1 MARDFHEMLSEEQAE
16 WLKEVAVAFSD
27 TLLNVSNI
35 YTPSLL
41 NQNLINLNNN
51 PKVPTYQGL
60 VDALKDA
67 KNKAKDLQ
75 AYQEWMELAE
85 ITFKRL
91 IEYYSNILA
100 FDLSYTCINV
110 KNKSEYK
117 TPKYKKDKQKVEDF
131 LVNFNYKKEFLK
143 VVRQMMRSETA
154 FYWLRN
160 NDDLSDPK
168 YTLQLMPQEYCLIT
182 GAWEKGYLYD
192 FNMNYFLQPGID
204 INGYDEAFKG
214 FMKTMYSGGD
224 STFRDYKPSNKFDR
238 RTGTFAYWTQ
248 TSPIYMHNGLPS
260 GAWVFKLDDSTFND
274 VPMLSSVM
282 RDAIMNIPTRK
293 LQYDKDALGAYAY
306 LIGEIKMLK
315 SNEPNATAFDPVR
328 LGTLLQIVKQAIGKH
343 IVVGAMPA
351 EENEWY
357 QFKDE
362 NTTMAETQIKTT
374 LASGAGASRIL
385 YSSDKMSQEEIRNA
399 ILADYNVMKKVYAQ
413 FNNFLD
419 FYINQLTKHY
429 KFKFMFDGST
439 FGFER
444 EWRKEGI
451 MKLAQTGIV
460 LNETAF
466 ASAFG
471 YDPVMFGHML
481 METSAEDSW
490 MQNLSSL
497 QSIFTTSNVGN
508 VGGAVNG
515 GSNEQQQGGNASNYN
530 REGTSYI
537 HTGRPGRP
545 RKADVSSDSRE
556 YDTSG
561 T

>member
-1 MARDFHEMLSEEQAE
+1 MARDVKEMLSEEQAE

-27 TLLNVSNI
+27 TLLNNSNI
-35 YTPSLL
+35 FTPQLL
-41 NQNLINLNNN
+41 HRNLVNLNTN
-51 PKVPTYQGL
+51 PETPTYDKLVKALENAKASATTLQG
-60 VDALKDA
+60 
-67 KNKAKDLQ
+67 
-75 AYQEWMELAE
+75 YQEWMELAE

-91 IEYYSNILA
+91 LEYYSNILA

-110 KNKSEYK
+110 KDKKEYD
-117 TPKYKKDKQKVEDF
+117 TFKYKKDKKKVEEF
-131 LVNFNYKKEFLK
+131 LTNFNYKKEFLK
-143 VVRQMMRSETA
+143 VIRQMMRAETGY
-154 FYWLRN
+154 YWLRN
-160 NDDLSDPK
+160 NKDASNPQ

-192 FNMNYFLQPGID
+192 FNMNYFLQPGVD
-204 INGYDEAFKG
+204 INGYDDVFKD
-214 FMKTMYSGGD
+214 FMSAMYGEGN
-224 STFRDYKPSNKFDR
+224 TIYNYKPSNQFDS

-260 GAWVFKLDDSTFND
+260 GAWAFKLDDSTFND
-274 VPMLSSVM
+274 VPMLSALM

-328 LGTLLQIVKQAIGKH
+328 LGALLQIVKQALDKH
-343 IVVGAMPA
+343 VVVGAMPS
-351 EENEWY
+351 EENKWH

-362 NTTMAETQIKTT
+362 NTTMAESQYKTT
-374 LASGAGASRIL
+374 LATGAGASRIL
-385 YSSDKMSQEEIRNA
+385 YSSDKMSQEEVRNA
-399 ILADYNVMKKVYAQ
+399 IIADYNVMRKVYSQ

-419 FYINQLTKHY
+419 FYVNKLTKHY
-429 KFKFMFDGST
+429 KFKFSFDGST

-444 EWRKEGI
+444 EWRKDGI

-471 YDPVMFGHML
+471 YDPVMFGYML
-481 METSAEDSW
+481 KETSGENSW
-490 MQNLSSL
+490 MKNLSSL
-497 QSIFTTSNVGN
+497 QSIFTTSNVGG
-508 VGGAVNG
+508 V
-515 GSNEQQQGGNASNYN
+515 GSNGANTDEQQRQSSNYN
-530 REGTSYI
+530 REGQSYI

-545 RKADVSSDSRE
+545 RKADTSSDSRE
-556 YDTSG
+556 YDSSAT
-561 T
+561 

>member
-1 MARDFHEMLSEEQAE
+1 MANEVHEMLSEEQAN

-27 TLLNVSNI
+27 TLMSSSGVSNI
-35 YTPSLL
+35 FTPSLL

-51 PKVPTYQGL
+51 PDTPTYDKL
-60 VDALKDA
+60 VKTLADA
-67 KNKAKDLQ
+67 KNSAKKLRGF
-75 AYQEWMELAE
+75 QEWMEMAE

-91 IEYYSNILA
+91 LEYYANILA
-100 FDLSYTCINV
+100 FDLSYTCINI
-110 KNKSEYK
+110 KDKKEFS
-117 TPKYKKDKQKVEDF
+117 TAKYKKDKQQVEKF
-131 LVNFNYKKEFLK
+131 LVNFNYKQEFLK
-143 VVRQMMRSETA
+143 VVKQMMRSETA

-160 NDDLSDPK
+160 NEDINNPR
-168 YTLQLMPQEYCLIT
+168 YVLQLMPQEYCLIT

-204 INGYDEAFKG
+204 INGFDPVFKE
-214 FMKTMYSGGD
+214 FMANMYGKSGD
-224 STFRDYKPSNKFDR
+224 AIYNYNPANKFDK

-260 GAWVFKLDDSTFND
+260 GAWLFKFDDSNFND
-274 VPMLSSVM
+274 APFLSALM

-328 LGTLLQIVKQAIGKH
+328 LGTLLHIVKQALDKH
-343 IVVGAMPA
+343 IVVGAMPS
-351 EENEWY
+351 EENKWHQY
-357 QFKDE
+357 KDE
-362 NTTMAETQIKTT
+362 NTSMAETQIKST

-385 YSSDKMSQEEIRNA
+385 YASDKMSQEEVRNA
-399 ILADYNVMKKVYAQ
+399 ILSDYNVVKKVYAQ

-419 FYINQLTKHY
+419 FYVNQLTKHY
-429 KFKFMFDGST
+429 KFKFYFDGSNY
-439 FGFER
+439 GFER

-471 YDPVMFGHML
+471 FDPVMFGYML
-481 METSAEDSW
+481 KETSAEDSW
-490 MQNLSSL
+490 MKNLSSL
-497 QSIFTTSNVGN
+497 QSIFTTSNVG
-508 VGGAVNG
+508 VVNG
-515 GSNEQQQGGNASNYN
+515 GSSANSQTEGNSSNYN
-530 REGTSYI
+530 REGQNYI

-545 RKADVSSDSRE
+545 RKAENVVTDN
-556 YDTSG
+556 SG
-561 T
+561 QGVVE

>member
-1 MARDFHEMLSEEQAE
+1 MAQEFHEMLSEEQAE
-16 WLKEVAVAFSD
+16 WLKEVAVAFSN

-51 PKVPTYQGL
+51 PKAPTYQGL
-60 VDALKDA
+60 VDALQNA
-67 KNKAKDLQ
+67 KNKASDLQ

-91 IEYYSNILA
+91 IEYYANILA
-100 FDLSYTCINV
+100 FDLSYTCINI
-110 KNKSEYK
+110 KSKPEYK
-117 TPKYKKDKQKVEDF
+117 SAKYKKDKQRVEDF

-143 VVRQMMRSETA
+143 AVRQVLRSETA

-160 NDDLSDPK
+160 NNDLSDPK

-192 FNMNYFLQPGID
+192 FNMNYFLQPGIV
-204 INGYDEAFKG
+204 INGYDEAFKE
-214 FMKTMYSGGD
+214 FMRTMYGGGN
-224 STFRDYKPSNKFDR
+224 TFQNYKPSNKFDR

-274 VPMLSSVM
+274 VPMLSAVM

-293 LQYDKDALGAYAY
+293 LQYDKDALGAYAH

-328 LGTLLQIVKQAIGKH
+328 LGTLLQIVKQSIGKH
-343 IVVGAMPA
+343 IVVGAMPS
-351 EENEWY
+351 ENNKWY

-362 NTTMAETQIKTT
+362 NVSMAETQIKTT

-399 ILADYNVMKKVYAQ
+399 ILSDYNVMKKIYAQ

-419 FYINQLTKHY
+419 FYINQLTKYY
-429 KFKFMFDGST
+429 KFKFAFDGST

-471 YDPVMFGHML
+471 YDPVMFSYML
-481 METSAEDSW
+481 KETSGENSW
-490 MQNLSSL
+490 MGNLSSL
-497 QSIFTTSNVGN
+497 QSIFTTSN
-508 VGGAVNG
+508 
-515 GSNEQQQGGNASNYN
+515 SPDS
-530 REGTSYI
+530 
-537 HTGRPGRP
+537 TGRPQET
-545 RKADVSSDSRE
+545 DVSSDSRE
-556 YDTSG
+556 YDTSNI
-561 T
+561 